1 MSRERSLGII
11 GAERRKIMDL
21 KWRKDVMKWIQL
33 AQESQMADFCDHS
46 DEPSTAI
53 KKGISLPDEYDCIF
67 KKYLALRSPL
77 WNATKHSN
85 ILTAVNCTLCEFPAF
100 YALRLTAIF
109 YVTVRITLVINCIVL
124 NSWCRLLGTY
134 GGQWPGDLCEDVCTP
149 AQTSTEICLKHWFG
163 GV

>member
-1 MSRERSLGII
+1 MSRERSLGVT
-11 GAERRKIMDL
+11 GADRRKIMDL
-21 KWRKDVMKWIQL
+21 KWREDVRKWIKL
-33 AQESQMADFCDHS
+33 SQESNGKHS
-46 DEPSTAI
+46 DEPSRAI
-53 KKGISLPDEYDCIF
+53 KMGISLPDEYHCTF
-67 KKYLALRSPL
+67 KKYLALRSLL

-85 ILTAVNCTLCEFPAF
+85 ILTAVNCRLCEFPAF
-100 YALRLTAIF
+100 YALRFTAIF

-149 AQTSTEICLKHWFG
+149 AQTSTEICLKHCFG